1 MAESTNEEVL
11 IDWNAGLE
19 KVIKKEGEQA
29 ESMFVLHNN
38 ASKMSGRNN
47 DFIMIPSIVLQTLTG
62 FLSATGGLINPL
74 ILGSV
79 SVFTGIL
86 STLLSYY
93 KFSAK
98 AEGHRVVALLY
109 LKIYKLVEVELALPI
124 EQRMSASKL
133 LEDVRKK
140 IAHIQ
145 EIAPEIPDSVIEG
158 YKSKFKNIS
167 SAKPLIAN
175 GIDEIQIFV
184 GNAKQKGTPATS
196 PVTLNLPSNNI
207 VSE

>member
-74 ILGSV
+74 ILGGV

-86 STLLSYY
+86 STLLSY
-93 KFSAK
+93 
-98 AEGHRVVALLY
+98 
-109 LKIYKLVEVELALPI
+109 
-124 EQRMSASKL
+124 
-133 LEDVRKK
+133 
-140 IAHIQ
+140 
-145 EIAPEIPDSVIEG
+145 
-158 YKSKFKNIS
+158 
-167 SAKPLIAN
+167 
-175 GIDEIQIFV
+175 
-184 GNAKQKGTPATS
+184 
-196 PVTLNLPSNNI
+196 
-207 VSE
+207 